1 MFYAK
6 NAHCTKTGSGH
17 TSEKNSQKK
26 AFSCC
31 GAGDPFAI
39 NSSGQLALHYAS
51 SRNRLDCA
59 RLLLEACGGERAAA
73 MASFPDRGDNTP
85 LHRAAAAGLTDM
97 VTVLLEAG
105 AVLSAVDRDG
115 STALHLG

>member
-1 MFYAK
+1 
-6 NAHCTKTGSGH
+6 
-17 TSEKNSQKK
+17 
-26 AFSCC
+26 
-31 GAGDPFAI
+31 
-39 NSSGQLALHYAS
+39 
-51 SRNRLDCA
+51 
-59 RLLLEACGGERAAA
+59 